1 MAADLRSIAPLCPRS
16 RVNPRTRRRFPAIEP
31 TSDALTTSVRPSE
44 TATSAM
50 INSGALPKVA
60 LRKPPMPG
68 PV

>member
-1 MAADLRSIAPLCPRS
+1 MAADFRSIVAALPKS
-16 RVNPRTRRRFPAIEP
+16 SVNPSTSRRFPTIEP
-31 TSDALTTSVRPSE
+31 TSDARTTSVRPSE

-50 INSGALPKVA
+50 INSGALPNVA

>member
-1 MAADLRSIAPLCPRS
+1 L
-16 RVNPRTRRRFPAIEP
+16 PAIDP

-44 TATSAM
+44 MATSAM

-60 LRKPPMPG
+60 LSNPPMPG